1 MSTAK
6 KEQLDHH
13 CDDVIIVGAGLTG
26 YLMGLSLAEAGCQTR
41 IIDRGDGS
49 VTTDDPHTD
58 D

>member
-26 YLMGLSLAEAGCQTR
+26 YLMGLRPC
-41 IIDRGDGS
+41 
-49 VTTDDPHTD
+49 
-58 D
+58 